1 MSTAIKGIVYDPK
14 RSSVLARSLSDTI
27 RNKLKT
33 MKFPRYKFVCLVTIV
48 DKSQA
53 GLIMGSRCLWD
64 EGSDNYATVN
74 VSNSSVEAVA
84 IVYAIHQ
91 E

>member
-1 MSTAIKGIVYDPK
+1 MSTALQGVVYDPK
-14 RSSVLARSLSDTI
+14 RSNVLARSLSETI

-64 EGSDNYATVN
+64 ERSDNFATVE
-74 VSNSSVEAVA
+74 VSNSTVMAVA
-84 IVYAIHQ
+84 TVYAIHL